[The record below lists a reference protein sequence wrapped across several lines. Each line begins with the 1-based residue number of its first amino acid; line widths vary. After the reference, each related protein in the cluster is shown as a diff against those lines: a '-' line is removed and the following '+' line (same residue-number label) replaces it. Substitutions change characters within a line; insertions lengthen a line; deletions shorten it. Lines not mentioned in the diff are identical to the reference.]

1 MQVTPSTANAMD
13 GRVAATPSEQ
23 MKIERTRILIS
34 PIKLGTANSVI
45 ANYRYEPV
53 SPPLLGLLAHSVFS
67 RQSKCPLARGASTLR
82 YFI

>member
-45 ANYRYEPV
+45 ANYRYEPR
-53 SPPLLGLLAHSVFS
+53 FS
-67 RQSKCPLARGASTLR
+67 AAPRPTCP
-82 YFI
+82 